1 MVEIFGCEC
10 VSLIG
15 GLIRN
20 FFPARLIDDVFEFN
34 DEVLAGFFWSIP
46 SRLVGS
52 FLINEVLSL
61 VTKGLEI
68 VKRSGGWEFC
78 CWSFSTFS

>member
-1 MVEIFGCEC
+1 
-10 VSLIG
+10 
-15 GLIRN
+15 
-20 FFPARLIDDVFEFN
+20 
-34 DEVLAGFFWSIP
+34 
-46 SRLVGS
+46 LVGS